1 MKVDSDYLRCM
12 EIYANSVLPPLQLT
26 DYSTAL
32 ARASE
37 SDPSVT
43 TAELCNDVN
52 IAAKYEFSGRSFT
65 KSVLYGKSNDGWM
78 LNLDTPYDVNSR
90 YLLVKSLCES
100 FADLVHRI

>member
-32 ARASE
+32 ARARE

-65 KSVLYGKSNDGWM
+65 KSVLYGKSNDG
-78 LNLDTPYDVNSR
+78 TVGIS
-90 YLLVKSLCES
+90 
-100 FADLVHRI
+100 